1 MKYGGGVRPAGM
13 TCLDGLVVKDLIMLG
28 TDGLSLRATFLLQ
41 LADPVESG
49 YLCAEGGSSV
59 NGTIGG

>member
-1 MKYGGGVRPAGM
+1 MQYWGGVRPAGM

-28 TDGLSLRATFLLQ
+28 TDGPSLRTAFVQ

-49 YLCAEGGSSV
+49 YLCAGG
-59 NGTIGG
+59 GGV